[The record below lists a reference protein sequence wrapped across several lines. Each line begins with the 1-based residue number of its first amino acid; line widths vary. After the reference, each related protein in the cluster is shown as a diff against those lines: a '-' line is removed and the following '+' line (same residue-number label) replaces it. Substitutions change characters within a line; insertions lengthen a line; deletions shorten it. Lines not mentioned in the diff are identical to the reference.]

1 MSSSR
6 RTDESVA
13 RERTSS
19 SNGSPPVSPASA
31 AAAQAADA
39 LLAGRFPA
47 EPAELVADTHA
58 PSVARTAFISPG
70 EARPV
75 PDPDPGGGWDLDRP
89 ELYLNRELTW
99 LGFNWRVLAM
109 AEDDRTP
116 LLERFFFLSIV
127 SSNLDEF
134 FMKRIGGLK
143 QQLEAGVKRLSPD
156 GRTPREQIEESYA
169 QVRQQVTRKRVLARQ
184 LFRELQERGIR
195 VRAWEELEETDR
207 EWLRQYYL
215 GNVFPLVT
223 PQATDPAHPF
233 PFVSNLS
240 LNLLVTL
247 HYPDD
252 DLESLARVKVPL
264 GPGVPR
270 FIRLRD
276 SEDYVPLESV
286 MEGNLDLLFPGMVV
300 ESCEQFRVTRNA
312 DTEQDEETAD
322 DLLSMIE
329 TELRYRKFAPIVRL
343 EVGAGMTPRH
353 RGMLAAELGLDEAQD
368 VFEVEGMLALRDLM
382 ELASIEEAEL
392 RYAPHHP
399 VDNPAFVDDRS
410 IFHIIRDAES
420 VLVHHPYESFHT
432 SVERFLKEAAEDPKV
447 RAIKM
452 TFYRTSAESKPIE
465 YLMEAARNGKQVAVV
480 MEIKARFDEAA
491 NIRWA
496 SKLGAA
502 GIHVTYG
509 VLGLKTHCKS
519 IMVVRQDYD
528 GLRRYCHVGTG
539 NYHAGTARGYC
550 DLGLFTCDEQI
561 GRDLTELFNYLTTGY
576 RPKREY
582 GKVLPAPKI
591 MKPAIIDKIARE
603 IEHAK
608 AGETARVQFKLNA
621 LEDPDV
627 TRALYEA
634 SQAGVKVDLI
644 VRDTCRLRP
653 GIPGLSENV
662 RVVSILGRF
671 LEHARI
677 YYFHNG
683 GEEEYWIGSADA
695 MRRNLKN
702 RVELLAPVEDPAH
715 RQTLSFI
722 IDRQL
727 TVRRLAWEMRPV
739 GSCVQLLPSTQ
750 AEETGS
756 QERFIGAAGARNFD
770 ATRLRRRK
778 PLTPGRHWA

>member
-184 LFRELQERGIR
+184 LFGELEEHGVR

-215 GNVFPLVT
+215 ENVFPLVT

-247 HYPDD
+247 HYPED

-465 YLMEAARNGKQVAVV
+465 YLMEAARNGKQVA
-480 MEIKARFDEAA
+480 
-491 NIRWA
+491 
-496 SKLGAA
+496 
-502 GIHVTYG
+502 
-509 VLGLKTHCKS
+509 
-519 IMVVRQDYD
+519 
-528 GLRRYCHVGTG
+528 
-539 NYHAGTARGYC
+539 
-550 DLGLFTCDEQI
+550 
-561 GRDLTELFNYLTTGY
+561 
-576 RPKREY
+576 
-582 GKVLPAPKI
+582 
-591 MKPAIIDKIARE
+591 
-603 IEHAK
+603 
-608 AGETARVQFKLNA
+608 
-621 LEDPDV
+621 
-627 TRALYEA
+627 
-634 SQAGVKVDLI
+634 
-644 VRDTCRLRP
+644 
-653 GIPGLSENV
+653 
-662 RVVSILGRF
+662 
-671 LEHARI
+671 
-677 YYFHNG
+677 
-683 GEEEYWIGSADA
+683 
-695 MRRNLKN
+695 
-702 RVELLAPVEDPAH
+702 
-715 RQTLSFI
+715 
-722 IDRQL
+722 
-727 TVRRLAWEMRPV
+727 
-739 GSCVQLLPSTQ
+739 
-750 AEETGS
+750 
-756 QERFIGAAGARNFD
+756 
-770 ATRLRRRK
+770 
-778 PLTPGRHWA
+778 